1 MATSEQ
7 SHDDMWVTPVPVRAR
22 EEEESAEA
30 PAPPRVTDEH
40 AVEDTWYQVL
50 RRKHVEDADED

>member
-7 SHDDMWVTPVPVRAR
+7 SHDDMWVTPVPARTR
-22 EEEESAEA
+22 EEEPEEA
-30 PAPPRVTDEH
+30 PTPPRVTDEH

-50 RRKHVEDADED
+50 RRKHVEDTDED